1 MCTPLPVGNM
11 LVEFADIALLVV
23 CLEDGNLSENSHQLL
38 AEWNW
43 EKFTFK
49 IKVVP
54 YRCNQNLS
62 KGATFT
68 LKAEILHLEL
78 HFFKIWQI
86 AGECLQKSASS
97 VQTTGDCSLLVTKT
111 ITRKFLTQLYLCQQP
126 FPNRAFPWCTKYV
139 LNRHSLIWN
148 LAQLCAFGLSYYFTP
163 Q

>member
-1 MCTPLPVGNM
+1 M

-23 CLEDGNLSENSHQLL
+23 CLEDGDLSANGHQLL

-43 EKFTFK
+43 EKSTFK

-54 YRCNQNLS
+54 YCCNQNLS

-68 LKAEILHLEL
+68 LKAEILRLEL
-78 HFFKIWQI
+78 HFIKIWQI

-97 VQTTGDCSLLVTKT
+97 AQTTGDCSLLVTIT
-111 ITRKFLTQLYLCQQP
+111 ITRKFLTQLHLCQQP
-126 FPNRAFPWCTKYV
+126 FSNHQGKHIFPWCTKYV
-139 LNRHSLIWN
+139 LNRHSLIRN
-148 LAQLCAFGLSYYFTP
+148 LAQLCAFGLSYYATP